1 LYGPWLESLGSRE
14 ICVPEWEV
22 AQDGSPGILNE
33 WCGERYKQKRVVTYE
48 FTRTTHLYVGPPVA
62 KVKQTQYCTV
72 DESDTCVVQTT
83 VEFDGIP
90 YGDCFNVEIR
100 WAARRI
106 DANDVRIDVASFVNF
121 KKSTLFA
128 KQIRTG
134 TVSETR
140 PVHLKLF
147 EAIKKACSAASGKEV
162 VEEEEEEKEEVEEEE
177 LKPEKAAG
185 GLDEIRAQ
193 LLALVPFDVSDRTK
207 TLIVG
212 FLAFTILRLFSY
224 AIGRRRRRARIPLG
238 GAEQLNERIDE
249 LEIEIKEIHKTLQAI
264 LKALQEERRQ

>member
-1 LYGPWLESLGSRE
+1 
-14 ICVPEWEV
+14 
-22 AQDGSPGILNE
+22 
-33 WCGERYKQKRVVTYE
+33 
-48 FTRTTHLYVGPPVA
+48 
-62 KVKQTQYCTV
+62 
-72 DESDTCVVQTT
+72 
-83 VEFDGIP
+83 
-90 YGDCFNVEIR
+90 
-100 WAARRI
+100 
-106 DANDVRIDVASFVNF
+106 VNF

-147 EAIKKACSAASGKEV
+147 EAIKKACASASGKEIV
-162 VEEEEEEKEEVEEEE
+162 EEEKEELEE
-177 LKPEKAAG
+177 EKAAG

-207 TLIVG
+207 MLIVG

-224 AIGRRRRRARIPLG
+224 AIGRRGRRARVPMA
-238 GAEQLNERIDE
+238 GAEHLNERIDE
-249 LEIEIKEIHKTLQAI
+249 LQVEIQEIHKTLQAI